1 MWSRTV
7 TEYSSSRKL
16 RNTYSLNDSKEYETI
31 SNSDSMKSEA
41 ATSENKAYYTELNN
55 GTSKTLV
62 YIIEFKVG
70 EFKLN
75 EINFKINEN
84 ESKLTVIGQN
94 NVLSEQDYLK
104 RSFKREFNLPKDL
117 DLNSIKDDL
126 NTETREYK
134 LTFLVN
140 NNNNN
145 NASNLVEKET
155 AKYQQQILQSNKIIE
170 TNLLE
175 KETAAKMQQSISQSN
190 KTIES
195 SLVVEKELVKNEP
208 IKYTNIAIDRVNKTM
223 QNNETPQ
230 LLSLENIGSIKEAKE
245 STAEFEINLGHQLKS
260 GEIKFEVPNPQTLV
274 VKCTKLWTDSL
285 GSYNLELRREI
296 KIPNGSNLNKMVHDL
311 NIQTGILI
319 IRIPIF

>member
-1 MWSRTV
+1 MWSKTV

-41 ATSENKAYYTELNN
+41 ATSENKAYYTELNSSD

-75 EINFKINEN
+75 EINFKINESN
-84 ESKLTVIGQN
+84 KLTVIGQN
-94 NVLSEQDYLK
+94 NVLLSEQDYLK
-104 RSFKREFNLPKDL
+104 RNFKREFNLPKDL
-117 DLNSIKDDL
+117 DLNSIKADL
-126 NTETREYK
+126 NTQTREYK

-145 NASNLVEKET
+145 TSNLVEKET
-155 AKYQQQILQSNKIIE
+155 AKYQQQSNKIE

-175 KETAAKMQQSISQSN
+175 IKEAAKIQQSISQSN

-195 SLVVEKELVKNEP
+195 NLVEKELVKIEP
-208 IKYTNIAIDRVNKTM
+208 IKFTNIAIDRVKTTP
-223 QNNETPQ
+223 NNETSQ
-230 LLSLENIGSIKEAKE
+230 LLSILENIGSIKEAKE

-260 GEIKFEVPNPQTLV
+260 GEIKFEVPNPQTLI

-311 NIQTGILI
+311 NIQTGVLI